1 MKYNPETSWSSD
13 WCNLWRMD
21 GHAFC
26 SLAFPVFGISCC
38 CSAGPHRCC
47 RLSDWFLSAATTRQ
61 INHKG
66 RTPEVNPLF
75 SPVLNSR
82 EKEGGRALASERK
95 MTRTLSAF
103 KIKMQMSWSIPF
115 WVTQPIY
122 CKLTVAQSWILH
134 FLQLVQSSL
143 ILVLNIAGASLS
155 TSGWFVCL
163 CY

>member
-1 MKYNPETSWSSD
+1 MTYAI
-13 WCNLWRMD
+13 CD
-21 GHAFC
+21 GWTAMP
-26 SLAFPVFGISCC
+26 SAVWLFPCLEWAAAAQLGLTAAAQSRNAA
-38 CSAGPHRCC
+38 AGQG

-82 EKEGGRALASERK
+82 EKEDGRALASERK